1 MDISLEYYRNL
12 LDEVDNYINV
22 LLADE
27 KYDPPVSIHKHIK
40 NIQDIIQ
47 RRLFDEEPTVDEEY
61 ICSICGQTM
70 LGIDITLD
78 HDEGEYICLS
88 CYEQK
93 YKSKHQESD
102 QPKDFDILIYCAAAK
117 TDKGTATGFS
127 IDQKGS
133 VDKPITQVRHC
144 DPNTSLEEAC
154 YASIYEALSYVEVF
168 GLGLKKEM
176 QVWFVLENKEIVEA
190 FTSPITVD
198 SSREQ
203 TTLEY
208 FSVNIRRREAILERA
223 EFLEA
228 QGYKFGHFF
237 YTTGQ
242 QDEKLLRLQQMT
254 SELIRG

>member
-1 MDISLEYYRNL
+1 
-12 LDEVDNYINV
+12 
-22 LLADE
+22 
-27 KYDPPVSIHKHIK
+27 
-40 NIQDIIQ
+40 
-47 RRLFDEEPTVDEEY
+47 
-61 ICSICGQTM
+61 
-70 LGIDITLD
+70 
-78 HDEGEYICLS
+78 
-88 CYEQK
+88 
-93 YKSKHQESD
+93 
-102 QPKDFDILIYCAAAK
+102 
-117 TDKGTATGFS
+117 
-127 IDQKGS
+127 
-133 VDKPITQVRHC
+133 
-144 DPNTSLEEAC
+144 
-154 YASIYEALSYVEVF
+154 
-168 GLGLKKEM
+168 M